1 MENGELFATLM
12 IFALLG
18 NLSKLN
24 CSRASQKLRINPIAA
39 IVAIATI
46 TSIAAIS
53 PIATISSIAT
63 IISTRP
69 LLKSTIYQLHKQIA
83 QNNHN
88 KTLLYQLFFVTLH
101 RFL

>member
-1 MENGELFATLM
+1 MENGEWR
-12 IFALLG
+12 IENG
-18 NLSKLN
+18 EW
-24 CSRASQKLRINPIAA
+24 RINPIAA
-39 IVAIATI
+39 IVAIA
-46 TSIAAIS
+46 A
-53 PIATISSIAT
+53 

>member
-1 MENGELFATLM
+1 MENGEWRIENGELRMENGELFATLM

-24 CSRASQKLRINPIAA
+24 CSRASQKLRMENGEF
-39 IVAIATI
+39 
-46 TSIAAIS
+46 
-53 PIATISSIAT
+53 
-63 IISTRP
+63 P
-69 LLKSTIYQLHKQIA
+69 LLKSTIYQLHKQIT

>member
-1 MENGELFATLM
+1 LRMENGEF
-12 IFALLG
+12 
-18 NLSKLN
+18 
-24 CSRASQKLRINPIAA
+24 
-39 IVAIATI
+39 
-46 TSIAAIS
+46 
-53 PIATISSIAT
+53 
-63 IISTRP
+63 P